1 MNAPA
6 ICKCW
11 TFASS
16 SGTGRYQTLL
26 YADGSTSCDCP
37 GWCRRVAADGSRSCK
52 HTRSVLMGTADR
64 ECESMHERQAHM
76 AAPVRTAIPAGRALT
91 PFGEMGRRKIHINQ
105 TRKEKNQ

>member
-1 MNAPA
+1 MSGAA
-6 ICKCW
+6 IAKCW

-16 SGTGRYQTLL
+16 SGGGRYQTLL

-64 ECESMHERQAHM
+64 ECLSQHDSHDPAPVLAATPARQA
-76 AAPVRTAIPAGRALT
+76 IT
-91 PFGEMGRRKIHINQ
+91 PLGQFGQLGRRKIQ
-105 TRKEKNQ
+105 T

>member
-1 MNAPA
+1 MSKPA
-6 ICKCW
+6 AIAKCW

-16 SGTGRYQTLL
+16 SGSGRYQTLQ

-64 ECESMHERQAHM
+64 ECESMHDYQIPA
-76 AAPVRTAIPAGRALT
+76 AAPVSTAPPARRAVAQ
-91 PFGEMGRRKIHINQ
+91 FGEMGRRKIQ
-105 TRKEKNQ
+105 T